1 MAKIKKIIKSF
12 IPPIILDFFSS
23 FRKSAL
29 TWNGNYESW
38 NAALLESEG
47 YGKLEILEKC
57 KDSLLRVKNKE
68 AIYERDSVIFD
79 TADYSWPLLS
89 QIQKSAM
96 HLNRELVVLDFG
108 GSLGS
113 TYYQIK
119 SFLEDTIK
127 LKWCI
132 VEQGH
137 FVETGELYF
146 QNEELL
152 FFKSID
158 EAIAAFKPDLIL
170 LSSVLQYLE
179 KPYDIVQKLC
189 SLNVKYIIID
199 RTPMSSIEK
208 DMITV
213 QSVPEEIYNASYP
226 SWIFSEKKFLNQ
238 FYNYGNEIKFNNG
251 FTNSIVLNNH
261 KVEWNGFILKL
272 IK

>member
-1 MAKIKKIIKSF
+1 MAKIKNIIKAF
-12 IPPIILDFFSS
+12 IPPIFLDFFSS
-23 FRKSAL
+23 FRKKTL
-29 TWNGNYESW
+29 MWNGNYESW

-47 YGKLEILEKC
+47 YGKLEILERC
-57 KDSLLRVKNKE
+57 KDSLMKVKNKE
-68 AIYERDSVIFD
+68 AVYERDSVIFK
-79 TADYSWPLLS
+79 TIHYSWPLLS

-113 TYYQIK
+113 SYYQNK

-132 VEQGH
+132 VEQDH

-158 EAIAAFKPDLIL
+158 EAIAAFKPDLII
-170 LSSVLQYLE
+170 LSAVLQYLE
-179 KPYDIVQKLC
+179 KPYETVQKLC
-189 SLNVKYIIID
+189 SLNIKYIIVD

-208 DMITV
+208 DMITI
-213 QSVPEEIYNASYP
+213 QSVPKDIYNASYP
-226 SWIFSEKKFLNQ
+226 SWIFSEIFFLNQ
-238 FYNYGNEIKFNNG
+238 FYNYTNELKFNNG

-272 IK
+272 NK